1 VTPLE
6 QFVSAKTLAEYR
18 AAMTDLIKAKALH
31 EAARDPEFRRS
42 LSRVEEISLKRDDE
56 YQLEAFALVCKV
68 AMLVRSLQP
77 ALAKT
82 IGLAIGALPASLEP
96 LADVDDRF
104 YAATFWRFA
113 PDLKMAEFLSNN
125 VVAEETAELVRKE
138 LMEGLVTV
146 TGRYDQALRFL
157 SRSLHSVKLAADDPG
172 SSVARRIR
180 RCLASL
186 RHAMSETGVRNMGP
200 EFGSELRELVRQ
212 AYSRTGQPKLPKP
225 KQEAAIEV
233 IDVITTAVRMRLS
246 IAFEGETY
254 SVLFSLRDWF
264 DPTGWRKFT
273 EHHVV
278 KVLTN
283 DIADALE
290 ISVRSGR
297 ENRQLLE
304 ALSLSAGD
312 EDSFQTKREEIISQN
327 LGLSEELVAWLR
339 GKRVSIK
346 TSLSTESQIGRI
358 EQSVAALMLDVT
370 LLSSL
375 ANEIEADVLPAMELF
390 DSIPLEPLKR
400 QLKTIRSVE
409 SVLSEVAFERRL
421 SLFGQ
426 AGDVVRYSG
435 FEHQFED
442 ERQLGSQMVRII
454 RSGIM
459 STATNGQRT
468 VVMRALVKAHS

>member
-1 VTPLE
+1 
-6 QFVSAKTLAEYR
+6 
-18 AAMTDLIKAKALH
+18 M
-31 EAARDPEFRRS
+31 
-42 LSRVEEISLKRDDE
+42 
-56 YQLEAFALVCKV
+56 
-68 AMLVRSLQP
+68 
-77 ALAKT
+77 
-82 IGLAIGALPASLEP
+82 
-96 LADVDDRF
+96 
-104 YAATFWRFA
+104 AT
-113 PDLKMAEFLSNN
+113 FLSNN

-138 LMEGLVTV
+138 LTDGLVTL
-146 TGRYDQALRFL
+146 TGRYDETLRL
-157 SRSLHSVKLAADDPG
+157 LNRSLQSVQLAADDPG

-186 RHAMSETGVRNMGP
+186 RHAMSETGVRNMGS

-212 AYSRTGQPKLPKP
+212 SYSRTGPPKLFKP
-225 KQEAAIEV
+225 KEEAAVEV

-264 DPTGWRKFT
+264 DPSGWGKFT
-273 EHHVV
+273 QQHVMR
-278 KVLTN
+278 VLTN

-312 EDSFQTKREEIISQN
+312 EESFHAKREEIISQN
-327 LGLSEELVAWLR
+327 LGLSEELIAWLR
-339 GKRVSIK
+339 GKRVPMR
-346 TSLSTESQIGRI
+346 TSLSTESQIGRM
-358 EQSVAALMLDVT
+358 EQSVAALMLDVS

-375 ANEIEADVLPAMELF
+375 ATEIDADVLPAMELF
-390 DSIPLEPLKR
+390 ASIPVEPIKR

-409 SVLSEVAFERRL
+409 SVVSDLAFERRL
-421 SLFGQ
+421 SVFGQ
-426 AGDVVRYSG
+426 AGEVVRYSS

-442 ERQLGSQMVRII
+442 ERQLGSQMVRIL
-454 RSGIM
+454 RSGII

-468 VVMRALVKAHS
+468 VVMRALVKAHSLLSSKMLRGSVVDSWMRVRAMVWNPALFFMGGSSVGCCT